1 MKIVESM
8 RLNYSKRWPASKWK
22 KSLYSKRPHKWGKKK
37 IYFSPKNGP
46 SILCSIGFESPL
58 QYQQQ
63 PNYRHRLRR
72 CPTTTTNKFV
82 PLNRPTMAGSQDG
95 FEGSQKCVVVS
106 KVIGDLSQDLDF
118 FPLLIVVPSR
128 NDWESNKWHFTS
140 FETLFQTPLQLFE
153 AFHCLGKYLR
163 KTWSHTWTVR

>member
-1 MKIVESM
+1 MKCSIIRNDDQHPIERKVYILKDLTSEEKRRYISPLKM
-8 RLNYSKRWPASKWK
+8 LLQSFAPLALNP
-22 KSLYSKRPHKWGKKK
+22 
-37 IYFSPKNGP
+37 
-46 SILCSIGFESPL
+46 LCSISSSQTIVIVFDGVPPL
-58 QYQQQ
+58 
-63 PNYRHRLRR
+63 
-72 CPTTTTNKFV
+72 CTTNKFV

-106 KVIGDLSQDLDF
+106 KVIGDLSQALDF
-118 FPLLIVVPSR
+118 FFPLFIVVPSR

-163 KTWSHTWTVR
+163 KT